1 MAGLGPQ
8 LVHLIRTAAVRLTL
22 FTVLAAAM
30 VTGCGT
36 GGKAA
41 AACPPGVPKP
51 APASRIHDQPAPV
64 PSTGAYLGAF
74 ALGGSTFS
82 QPAYIA
88 STNALQ
94 TAICRPLDIV
104 HSFLQWRRP
113 FPAKSEL
120 TASRSGQIVLL
131 SWTGTDLAAMA
142 SGSEDATIRTVAGQI
157 ASLHSPVLLEL
168 RWEMDR
174 PNLARAVHSAATF
187 VAAWDHTRQVFAGA
201 GVHNVSWVWC
211 PTAAG
216 FARGAA
222 QAYYPGAA
230 QVDWI
235 CTDAY
240 PSPKL
245 PLDPLQT
252 ELTPFLAWAKSQGK
266 PLMVGEFGVPQ
277 SYSPDERQAWLEHA
291 AAFVKAT
298 PQIKAI
304 VYFDYNPVGHA
315 RTQAFRLEA
324 GSSALSAFR
333 GLATDPWFRPKA
345 VAPVASGGG
354 S

>member
-1 MAGLGPQ
+1 L
-8 LVHLIRTAAVRLTL
+8 LAVI
-22 FTVLAAAM
+22 AAA
-30 VTGCGT
+30 TLAGCGSGEKPT
-36 GGKAA
+36 AD
-41 AACPPGVPKP
+41 CPAGVPKQ
-51 APASRIHDQPAPV
+51 APTGSVRDVPPPV
-64 PSTGAYLGAF
+64 PKTGAYLGAF

-82 QPAYIA
+82 QPAYVA

-104 HSFLQWRRP
+104 HSFLQWQRP
-113 FPAKSEL
+113 FPGQSEL
-120 TASRSGQIVLL
+120 TASRAGQIILL

-142 SGSEDATIRTVAGQI
+142 SGSEDQAIRTVARQI
-157 ASLHSPVLLEL
+157 ASLRSPVLLEF

-174 PNLARAVHSAATF
+174 PNLTRVVHSAATF
-187 VAAWDHTRQVFAGA
+187 VAAWDHTREIFAQV

-222 QAYYPGAA
+222 PAYYPGAS

-240 PSPKL
+240 PNPKV
-245 PLDPLQT
+245 PFDPLQT
-252 ELTPFLAWAKSQGK
+252 ELTPFLAWAKSQRK

-277 SYSPDERQAWLEHA
+277 SYSSDARRAWLTNA
-291 AAFVKAT
+291 SAFIKRT
-298 PQIKAI
+298 PQIKAA
-304 VYFDYNPVGHA
+304 VYFDYNPIGHA
-315 RTQAFRLEA
+315 ATQAFRLEP

-333 GLATDPWFRPKA
+333 ALGADPWFRPKA
-345 VAPVASGGG
+345 VVRHSVRR
-354 S
+354 